1 MRLEGAA
8 GSIWALTR
16 SGFAGIFRN
25 VFFWIAIG
33 YSVLVVGIA
42 TAIIYVVST
51 IGPEDPESYA
61 ESIRTFLDGGF
72 LEGVIGWQVIAV
84 IIVVAIVGTR
94 TVSRD
99 RMLGGLEFILS
110 KTIPPWG
117 YIASRVLTPVLASL
131 LLLFVPILLMV
142 TLMFMLVDPMPSD
155 RVPLLWGAVGS
166 ALVISLVLGI
176 LASAV
181 GAIVASPRKAVV
193 IWILIVVATMPL
205 AAIANE
211 FGAEWYW
218 FVGPMPLLNA
228 TTFTFMDST
237 FPGQH
242 VMQGWAA
249 LAILV
254 VACLGLMRWRIREV
268 VR

>member
-1 MRLEGAA
+1 MKLEGAA

-25 VFFWIAIG
+25 VFFWVAIG

-42 TAIIYVVST
+42 TAIIYVISQV
-51 IGPEDPESYA
+51 GPEDPAAYA
-61 ESIRTFLDGGF
+61 ESIRSFLDRGF
-72 LEGVIGWQVIAV
+72 LQDVIGWQVVAV

-131 LLLFVPILLMV
+131 LLLFVPILVMV
-142 TLMFMLVDPMPSD
+142 MLMFMLVDPMPSD

-166 ALVISLVLGI
+166 ALVVSLVLGV
-176 LASAV
+176 LAAAV

-193 IWILIVVATMPL
+193 IWLLVVVATMPL
-205 AAIANE
+205 AAIADE
-211 FGAEWYW
+211 FGADWYW

-228 TTFTFMDST
+228 TTFTFMGT
-237 FPGQH
+237 AFPGRH
-242 VMQGWAA
+242 VIQGWGA

-254 VACLGLMRWRIREV
+254 VASLGLMRWRIREV